1 METCRAFH
9 HQTQLYPPLKAEK
22 GRDGIIMGIIGVEIM
37 LKIIIIT
44 QRIIMIMI
52 MMIIMI
58 V

>member
-9 HQTQLYPPLKAEK
+9 HPPLKAEK
-22 GRDGIIMGIIGVEIM
+22 ERGNGIIMGIIGVEIM

-44 QRIIMIMI
+44 QRIRMIMI
-52 MMIIMI
+52 MMIRI